1 MANVLWFTVQQA
13 TNGTAYINFRCKT
26 NEPAGNGMFFNGLAL
41 TNSLNTNG
49 WPVEPLVFF
58 PASTP
63 LGAWS
68 VTIAGTTVTIMTPDG
83 TSTNFTLDAA
93 TAALFADPMTLCLG
107 SQPNNANGFGQT
119 AVISG
124 FGVTGNATP
133 FSDDFTTDTQLNTN
147 IWRVLAGDP
156 NGVNL
161 VPPGSAFWVSWTLP
175 DGGFSL
181 QSAPSLPQT
190 ALGWNNP
197 TVLTILDNNMRQA
210 LVPWSAT
217 GTNQGYFRLIERVF
231 SQLQVLL
238 PGETN
243 APNTLTGKT
252 GTPTPA
258 NVGDLVDVTVNAVD
272 ATWNIVNVSGDN
284 INLTTTDG
292 SATTPLDAPLA
303 NGTLTGPNQV
313 ILFGSPGSFTVTA
326 KDTTHTNILSSTSAS
341 LTVN

>member
-1 MANVLWFTVQQA
+1 
-13 TNGTAYINFRCKT
+13 
-26 NEPAGNGMFFNGLAL
+26 
-41 TNSLNTNG
+41 
-49 WPVEPLVFF
+49 
-58 PASTP
+58 
-63 LGAWS
+63 
-68 VTIAGTTVTIMTPDG
+68 
-83 TSTNFTLDAA
+83 
-93 TAALFADPMTLCLG
+93 
-107 SQPNNANGFGQT
+107 
-119 AVISG
+119 
-124 FGVTGNATP
+124 
-133 FSDDFTTDTQLNTN
+133 
-147 IWRVLAGDP
+147 
-156 NGVNL
+156 
-161 VPPGSAFWVSWTLP
+161 
-175 DGGFSL
+175 
-181 QSAPSLPQT
+181 
-190 ALGWNNP
+190 
-197 TVLTILDNNMRQA
+197 LDNNMRQA